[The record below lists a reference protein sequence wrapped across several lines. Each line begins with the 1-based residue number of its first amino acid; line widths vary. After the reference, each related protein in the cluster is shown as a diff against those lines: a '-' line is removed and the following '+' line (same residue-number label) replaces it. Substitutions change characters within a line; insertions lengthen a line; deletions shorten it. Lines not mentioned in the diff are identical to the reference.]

1 MYNKQVCRMKGAKEM
16 LEIIGDSRA
25 VARAAIQL
33 AMTATREEETEL
45 KASLT
50 EKDIVGAASDFGG
63 TFVDSMMKMIE
74 RAVVAAKREGVIS
87 APRGGR
93 SCWGSTRRGVPS
105 QRESDGLFR
114 RRQNRRRPLR
124 RTCGGRGVLYRGL
137 GAPQRGR
144 RRHGTPGDLSLH
156 KKRSTKGDNNA
167 WC

>member
-1 MYNKQVCRMKGAKEM
+1 M

-74 RAVVAAKREGVIS
+74 RAVVAAKREGVS
-87 APRGGR
+87 FLLYTAEDKKR
-93 SCWGSTRRGVPS
+93 V
-105 QRESDGLFR
+105 REIIRYTQSDVSEVKI
-114 RRQNRRRPLR
+114 
-124 RTCGGRGVLYRGL
+124 CGGKLVPVSPNPWKTSGITIMY
-137 GAPQRGR
+137 
-144 RRHGTPGDLSLH
+144 S
-156 KKRSTKGDNNA
+156 N
-167 WC
+167 

>member
-87 APRGGR
+87 ATHREDGAVAGAAHDAVCQVSEKAMGFSVGGKIGVAR
-93 SCWGSTRRGVPS
+93 SGEHVAVAVFLVHLNEVVVGMGHR
-105 QRESDGLFR
+105 
-114 RRQNRRRPLR
+114 
-124 RTCGGRGVLYRGL
+124 
-137 GAPQRGR
+137 AI
-144 RRHGTPGDLSLH
+144 
-156 KKRSTKGDNNA
+156 
-167 WC
+167 

>member
-1 MYNKQVCRMKGAKEM
+1 M

-87 APRGGR
+87 DTHREEGAVAGAAHDAVCQVSEKAMAFPSAEKSASPAPASMWR
-93 SCWGSTRRGVPS
+93 SRCSSPW
-105 QRESDGLFR
+105 
-114 RRQNRRRPLR
+114 
-124 RTCGGRGVLYRGL
+124 
-137 GAPQRGR
+137 A
-144 RRHGTPGDLSLH
+144 
-156 KKRSTKGDNNA
+156 
-167 WC
+167 

>member
-1 MYNKQVCRMKGAKEM
+1 M

-87 APRGGR
+87 DTHREEGAVAGAAHDAVCQVSEKAMGFSVGGKIGVGTGTAMVV
-93 SCWGSTRRGVPS
+93 SFLTYRRA
-105 QRESDGLFR
+105 
-114 RRQNRRRPLR
+114 
-124 RTCGGRGVLYRGL
+124 CGGRGVLYRGL
-137 GAPQRGR
+137 SASQRGR
-144 RRHGTPGDLSLH
+144 RWHGTPGDL
-156 KKRSTKGDNNA
+156 TE
-167 WC
+167 WV